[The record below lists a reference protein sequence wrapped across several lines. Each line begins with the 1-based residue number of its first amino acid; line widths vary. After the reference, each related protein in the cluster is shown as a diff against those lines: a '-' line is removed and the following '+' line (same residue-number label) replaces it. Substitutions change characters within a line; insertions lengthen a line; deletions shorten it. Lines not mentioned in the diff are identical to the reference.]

1 VRCGRCGNENS
12 EGNRFCGMCGAPLVP
27 KAQAHV
33 PVTPSTGR
41 CQDPVRAPEEIRIP
55 ARAASDGVPEAAP
68 PSVSRTVITSP
79 APISGSA
86 APSVTPPVVAPVVSP
101 TPPARAD
108 SGPAVYGPS
117 FLGLNRPPDGR
128 NGMEPGS
135 GHHSGNLDYLL
146 EDEEEPK
153 RGWGKLLV
161 VVIALGLIGG
171 FGYLRWK
178 QGGFSFLK
186 LGGGTQSAQSATD
199 SVGSPSASTSTPP
212 APSVDSS
219 NGASQNSGAGNPA
232 NAGTAATPSTTDSG
246 ANGSAQ
252 APGSNSSP
260 GTDAGAQPTASSAM
274 PPAAGAAPDNS
285 SAGKPEGGAAAEKSS
300 EVDSAEDAE
309 AGPAKA
315 ESHAAPSP
323 ATPASAR
330 PAATKPSAA
339 RTREQE
345 RKPTPV
351 TPMDTTA
358 EAERYIYGRGVPQD
372 CDVGLRMLKPAA
384 QTNPKAMITLGTLYS
399 SGTCTPRD
407 LPTAYRWFAMA
418 LHKQPDNQTLQDDL
432 QQLWSQMTPPE
443 RQLAIKL
450 SQ

>member
-1 VRCGRCGNENS
+1 VRCGRCGNENA
-12 EGNRFCGMCGAPLVP
+12 EGNRFCGMCGTPLVP

-33 PVTPSTGR
+33 PVAPSTVR
-41 CQDPVRAPEEIRIP
+41 REDPVRAPEEIRVP
-55 ARAASDGVPEAAP
+55 GPVASDAVPETAS
-68 PSVSRTVITSP
+68 PSVSRTVVAPP
-79 APISGSA
+79 APIGISA
-86 APSVTPPVVAPVVSP
+86 ARSVTPPVVTPPVV
-101 TPPARAD
+101 TPPPPIRAD

-128 NGMEPGS
+128 S
-135 GHHSGNLDYLL
+135 GDGLQAGTGNRSGNLDYLL

-178 QGGFSFLK
+178 QGGFNFLK
-186 LGGGTQSAQSATD
+186 LGAGTQASQKAMDSSGAPSAT
-199 SVGSPSASTSTPP
+199 GATPAAPSA
-212 APSVDSS
+212 DSS

-232 NAGTAATPSTTDSG
+232 NTGTTGATPSTTDST
-246 ANGSAQ
+246 ANGNVS
-252 APGSNSSP
+252 PGPGNNSSP
-260 GTDAGAQPTASSAM
+260 GADAGAQPTAPSGAL
-274 PPAAGAAPDNS
+274 PAAAAPDNS
-285 SAGKPEGGAAAEKSS
+285 SAAKPQEDAAAGKSS
-300 EVDSAEDAE
+300 ESDSAEDTE

-323 ATPASAR
+323 TA

-339 RTREQE
+339 RTRE

-351 TPMDTTA
+351 TPVDTTA

>member
-1 VRCGRCGNENS
+1 MRCGRCGNENS

-27 KAQAHV
+27 RAQTHV
-33 PVTPSTGR
+33 PVTPSTVR
-41 CQDPVRAPEEIRIP
+41 REDPVSAPEENRTP
-55 ARAASDGVPEAAP
+55 ARATNDSVPETTP
-68 PSVSRTVITSP
+68 RSVSRTVITSP
-79 APISGSA
+79 TPIGGFA
-86 APSVTPPVVAPVVSP
+86 APSVNSSVVTSPGVAP
-101 TPPARAD
+101 PPREPAD
-108 SGPAVYGPS
+108 SGAAVYGPS
-117 FLGLNRPPDGR
+117 FLGLNRPPEVQTGGGQR
-128 NGMEPGS
+128 
-135 GHHSGNLDYLL
+135 SGNLDYLL

-153 RGWGKLLV
+153 RGWGKLLL

-178 QGGFSFLK
+178 QGGFNFLK
-186 LGGGTQSAQSATD
+186 LGAGTQSAQNASDSA
-199 SVGSPSASTSTPP
+199 GSPSASSSTSPV
-212 APSVDSS
+212 PSVDSS
-219 NGASQNSGAGNPA
+219 NPASQNSEAGNPA

-246 ANGSAQ
+246 ANGSEPA
-252 APGSNSSP
+252 ASGGTPSP
-260 GTDAGAQPTASSAM
+260 GTDAGEHPSASSGTPA
-274 PPAAGAAPDNS
+274 AAGAAPDNS
-285 SAGKPEGGAAAEKSS
+285 STGKPQGDTSGGKSS
-300 EVDSAEDAE
+300 DSEEDAE

-315 ESHAAPSP
+315 ESHAAPSS
-323 ATPASAR
+323 ATPAT
-330 PAATKPSAA
+330 TKPSAA
-339 RTREQE
+339 RTRE

-351 TPMDTTA
+351 TPVDTTA
-358 EAERYIYGRGVPQD
+358 EAERYIYGRGVAQD